1 MVKKIVSWL
10 LIPIIFLITLSTPVC
25 AANLPSLKLEV
36 WKENGKVYARTEN
49 VSDADIKHI
58 TIYLALFDKS
68 GKLTECAAEVITYT
82 AKGEKDI
89 AYFNLSDKKINSAYN
104 AKVFA
109 WSNGM
114 PCSEAIYLKKDG
126 IYSDKKSLVLWL
138 QAYNPKMYSY
148 GDEYTLNHVPIIVN
162 NVLMSDLSPIA
173 EALYCTVKWEDTTET
188 IVIDDNKGTM
198 ILQVNNAKAFF
209 DGNEFTLSEPP
220 CIKDGA
226 VYVPTADIFMK
237 FGYISEFNPV
247 ANELFVSGNETE
259 ERIEA
264 IESHSVLP
272 EYLFKKERTE
282 HISRLDAAH
291 LLTAIYETITTE
303 DMEIS
308 DETEV
313 ADTEDICV
321 KKILSANI
329 AEISSSKMFY
339 PEKTVTN
346 IDFAIMLYK
355 TLEAADVSL
364 SYDED
369 AAELFCDDSCI
380 PWQLKKTVYSLK
392 SYGAFK
398 TAYINV
404 FASSEPITAGQ
415 ALITAGNCLDLSYFS
430 NFWDVDPD
438 STYRKAIV
446 RLSRNNIFYG
456 YEDGSFHPEDFLTRA
471 EFCVLATRIMSA
483 ENIDSYEFSCGDV
496 SVSHW
501 GSKYIGYCVSMGIFE
516 LQDEKFRPDTPIL
529 NIEVV
534 SALLKM
540 LGYSDISS
548 ETEIFETAG
557 NIGITKN
564 ITLLKPYNKAERQ
577 EIAQFLFNTL
587 NIM

>member
-36 WKENGKVYARTEN
+36 WKEIGKVYVRAEN
-49 VSDADIKHI
+49 ISGADMKRIN
-58 TIYLALFDKS
+58 IYLALFDKS
-68 GKLTECAAEVITYT
+68 GKLTECTADIITYI
-82 AKGEKDI
+82 AKGENEM
-89 AYFNLSDKKINSAYN
+89 AHFNLSDKKINSAYN
-104 AKVFA
+104 VKVFA

-114 PCSEAIYLKKDG
+114 PCSEAICLKKDG
-126 IYSDKKSLVLWL
+126 TDSDKKSLTLWI

-148 GDEYTLNHVPIIVN
+148 GNEFTLNHVPIIVN
-162 NVLMSDLSPIA
+162 NVLMSDLRPLA
-173 EALYCTVKWEDTTET
+173 EALYCTAKWEDTTET
-188 IVIDDNKGTM
+188 IVIDNNKNTI

-209 DGNEFTLSEPP
+209 DDNEFTLSEPP

-226 VYVPTADIFMK
+226 VYVPTADIFVK
-237 FGYISEFNPV
+237 FGYTSEFNTDTG
-247 ANELFVSGNETE
+247 ELFISGNETE
-259 ERIEA
+259 KRIEA

-282 HISRLDAAH
+282 YISRLDAAH
-291 LLTAIYETITTE
+291 LLTVIYETITTE
-303 DMEIS
+303 GMEIS
-308 DETEV
+308 NETEI

-321 KKILSANI
+321 KKILNANI
-329 AEISSSKMFY
+329 AEISSNKMFY

-346 IDFAIMLYK
+346 KDFSIMLYK
-355 TLEAADVSL
+355 TLKAADVSL

-369 AAELFCDDSCI
+369 TAKLFYDDSYI
-380 PWQLKKTVYSLK
+380 PKQLKETVYSLK
-392 SYGAFK
+392 EYGAFEA
-398 TAYINV
+398 AYINV

-430 NFWDVDPD
+430 IFWDVDPD

-446 RLSRNNIFYG
+446 RLSRNNIFNG
-456 YEDGSFHPEDFLTRA
+456 YEDGSFRPEDFLTRA
-471 EFCVLATRIMSA
+471 EFCVLATRIMNA
-483 ENIDSYEFSCGDV
+483 DNIDLYEFSCKDV
-496 SVSHW
+496 SASHW

-540 LGYSDISS
+540 LRYSDISS
-548 ETEIFETAG
+548 ETEIFETAD

-577 EIAQFLFNTL
+577 EIAQFLLNTL